1 MTAKVKRRNFITLL
15 GGAAAWPLA
24 VRAAG
29 GDAGGWAPSPQ
40 GRRGRPTSARCFSS
54 RSARHWVCRA
64 PERGDRI
71 PLGGEPKRSIA
82 RIGGRSSC
90 RQVIVTAAPGSSR
103 LSFTQRARPTRRPK
117 ANLAIPL
124 SLSHSRCALSLPKG
138 AGSLDLGA
146 GRSYDCGHFT
156 RGTGAGDTKA
166 FNDIL
171 IFFGARSFCR
181 PIRAGRLSLT
191 PTF

>member
-1 MTAKVKRRNFITLL
+1 MPVVGLL
-15 GGAAAWPLA
+15 AP
-24 VRAAG
+24 RAAG
-29 GDAGGWAPSPQ
+29 DAQHLLGAFHQGLQDTGFVERQNVAIEYRWAENQNDRLP
-40 GRRGRPTSARCFSS
+40 AL
-54 RSARHWVCRA
+54 AADLVCR
-64 PERGDRI
+64 R
-71 PLGGEPKRSIA
+71 
-82 RIGGRSSC
+82 
-90 RQVIVTAAPGSSR
+90 VIVTAAPGSSR

-181 PIRAGRLSLT
+181 PHQSWQAQFDANVLT
-191 PTF
+191 HSPAQ